1 MISKGQYDT
10 KDYFIVL
17 PALLFSAQTS
27 GQMFSMAPDFS
38 RATIAAKSIFRTLSQ
53 HVENVDFHA
62 FRKGRQDSFGKIEF
76 RNVSFKYASR
86 SEYIVKDLSFV
97 LPAGHRV
104 ALVGRSGCGKTTLF
118 SLLSRFYEPTS
129 GQIFIDD
136 VEMSQYELFD
146 LRTRISYVP
155 QESSVFTGSVRFNLS
170 LANPAASDVEFQKA
184 CEKAQIWDF
193 IASLPDGLD
202 TVLGNGT
209 SGVSLSGGQRQ
220 RLAIA
225 RAFLSPSKIMLL
237 DEPTA
242 ALDAFNENLIDR
254 ALKNHGSSRTM
265 VQIAHRLGGIVD
277 SDLIMVLDAGRLVD
291 SGKHGELLQ
300 RGGLYGELVASM
312 M

>member
-104 ALVGRSGCGKTTLF
+104 ALVGRSGCARLRSSPSFRVSTNPHPVKYSSTMWKCRNMNYLIFERESVTCLKKVPC
-118 SLLSRFYEPTS
+118 LLDQS
-129 GQIFIDD
+129 GSIYHSPIRPPA
-136 VEMSQYELFD
+136 MSSFRKLVKRHKFG
-146 LRTRISYVP
+146 I
-155 QESSVFTGSVRFNLS
+155 
-170 LANPAASDVEFQKA
+170 
-184 CEKAQIWDF
+184 
-193 IASLPDGLD
+193 
-202 TVLGNGT
+202 
-209 SGVSLSGGQRQ
+209 
-220 RLAIA
+220 
-225 RAFLSPSKIMLL
+225 LSPRYQTVSIQSW
-237 DEPTA
+237 E
-242 ALDAFNENLIDR
+242 
-254 ALKNHGSSRTM
+254 
-265 VQIAHRLGGIVD
+265 
-277 SDLIMVLDAGRLVD
+277 MVLPESPSPAVNDNV
-291 SGKHGELLQ
+291 SPSPEPF
-300 RGGLYGELVASM
+300 
-312 M
+312 